1 MVGLLVAAICTLMLI
16 YLLPYMYR
24 SSGVPYIL
32 GALGLVLL
40 AMLGLVALNA
50 FPAFTPNI
58 GRGINL
64 VHIIDTDLAKGDA
77 DHSQSY
83 ISLSSVT
90 MGNLNREV
98 ELMGDKDL
106 VCGRSDGPDFAN
118 YVVKYG
124 CQKQVSVDESL
135 WKARPIL
142 TVVRDERDEQR
153 KTTLQLNTGD
163 SLRWFLAINSD
174 KVEAF
179 MLEAVLQD
187 HLREVLVPANSIVGV
202 AGWHQV
208 QYTTDVNGP
217 NNFLLSLYWSKNYT
231 GNSDPTKILKLRTD
245 VRFVTTETVK
255 MLEKLPEWCV
265 TFGKSTS
272 PLSLAYL
279 ASLQI

>member
-1 MVGLLVAAICTLMLI
+1 MVGVLVAVICTLMLI
-16 YLLPYMYR
+16 FLLPYVYR
-24 SSGVPYIL
+24 SRGLPYIL
-32 GALGLVLL
+32 GALGLLLL
-40 AMLGLVALNA
+40 ATLGLVALDA

-64 VHIIDTDLAKGDA
+64 VHIIDTDVAEGDE

-98 ELMGDKDL
+98 KLMGDKDL
-106 VCGRSDGPDFAN
+106 VCGRSNTLDFAN

-124 CQKQVSVDESL
+124 CQKQVPVDESL
-135 WKARPIL
+135 WKARPML
-142 TVVRDERDEQR
+142 TVVRDEGDEQR

-163 SLRWFLAINSD
+163 SLRWFLAIKSD
-174 KVEAF
+174 KVDTF

-187 HLREVLVPANSIVGV
+187 HLREVLVPANSIEGV

-208 QYTTDVNGP
+208 QYTTDIHGP
-217 NNFLLSLYWSKNYT
+217 SDFLLSLYWSKNST

-245 VRFVTTETVK
+245 VRYVTTETAK
-255 MLEKLPEWCV
+255 MFEKLPDWCV
-265 TFGKSTS
+265 SFGKSTS

-279 ASLQI
+279 ASLTI